1 MKKGLY
7 LIAFAVAMLTA
18 STASA
23 QDKYLFDHVALG
35 TEVGTTGW
43 GFELAAP
50 CTRHVTFR
58 AGFTSMPHFSMS
70 GNVKYNSHGIREE
83 VKVKGTLHMFDWK
96 VLADI
101 YPAKNLSFHFTT
113 GFILGLP
120 KLVKAKNL
128 GEIKGL
134 DPGEGLEIGDV
145 FVRPD
150 ETGTVHLKLQT
161 KSFKPYV
168 GLGFGRPISS
178 KHKTSVAFDLG
189 VMFWG
194 KPALKVYSPDED
206 GWIKMRKDD
215 IDNKDFHDAVKIIE
229 RVKVYPVL
237 NLRIYH
243 NIF

>member
-150 ETGTVHLKLQT
+150 DNGLAHVNLEVAT
-161 KSFKPYV
+161 FKPYV
-168 GLGFGRPISS
+168 GIGFGRAVS
-178 KHKTSVAFDLG
+178 KHRLNFTCDMG
-189 VMFWG
+189 VEFWG
-194 KPALKVYSPDED
+194 KPKVKAFSPVENQWVQVHPNDDNGDNFNKALKNISKWNV
-206 GWIKMRKDD
+206 W
-215 IDNKDFHDAVKIIE
+215 
-229 RVKVYPVL
+229 PVL
-237 NLRIYH
+237 NFHLYYRI
-243 NIF
+243 F